1 MLRRLSACCLSS
13 SYLLS
18 PTFRANPQR
27 RSLSSTLNW
36 IVAQYCAFS
45 SNHSG
50 SNSGNAIVYRQLW
63 MEESAQRLTEHSTL
77 VLNGGTVMALTLAGQ
92 VNVSMWTSAVS
103 IAAISSISSTL
114 HTFAC
119 CRRVRS
125 PPVRHQSLR
134 SFSSLGWRQM
144 PVCVCQCL
152 QASAKHH
159 RQTQIWRGTSELSLH
174 TKIASIRELVC
185 LSNIAPIALTLA
197 YTAHTAHT
205 HTHTDTCLSVW
216 VLLLCK
222 RNRNEP
228 YATHWWACS
237 SLLHLL
243 PFTADL

>member
-1 MLRRLSACCLSS
+1 MSAARECL
-13 SYLLS
+13 
-18 PTFRANPQR
+18 
-27 RSLSSTLNW
+27 
-36 IVAQYCAFS
+36 
-45 SNHSG
+45 
-50 SNSGNAIVYRQLW
+50 
-63 MEESAQRLTEHSTL
+63 
-77 VLNGGTVMALTLAGQ
+77 
-92 VNVSMWTSAVS
+92 S
-103 IAAISSISSTL
+103 IAAITGSSSSTL

-125 PPVRHQSLR
+125 PPVPQQSLR
-134 SFSSLGWRQM
+134 SFSSFGWRQ
-144 PVCVCQCL
+144 PVSAVCVRK

-185 LSNIAPIALTLA
+185 LSNIAPIALMLA
-197 YTAHTAHT
+197 YTGSYTLI
-205 HTHTDTCLSVW
+205 HTDTCLSVW